1 MYPRYPRQHDSSP
14 ERFGGDIIPD
24 STNHLEIIIATLKEL
39 LAQEEQLVAQR
50 EALTRQIAQAKQAE
64 RSGAIAEVKSL
75 MAAHG
80 LTLADLG
87 TRSAA
92 APKAVGPSKK
102 VAAKYRN
109 TATGDSWSGRGLQPN
124 WLKRALVDG
133 RSLDEFKV

>member
-1 MYPRYPRQHDSSP
+1 M
-14 ERFGGDIIPD
+14 
-24 STNHLEIIIATLKEL
+24 TTLKEL
-39 LAQEEQLVAQR
+39 LAQEEQLTAQR
-50 EALTRQIAQAKQAE
+50 ESLGRQIAAAKLAE
-64 RSGAIAEVKSL
+64 RAGAITEVKAL

-92 APKAVGPSKK
+92 APKATAAKK

-124 WLKRALVDG
+124 WLKKALVDG
-133 RSLDEFKV
+133 RSLDDFKV